1 MNTTYAIYRPDGKAD
16 TCYDGKK
23 WEVMTFHSYDE
34 ALEFLNSDAYDTTE
48 GYTIGIYIG
57 EE

>member
-1 MNTTYAIYRPDGKAD
+1 MTYAIYTPDGKAD
-16 TCYDGKK
+16 TYYDGKK